1 MEGMSLEVLYE
12 KIKSGAPYLGS
23 ILRGLLGSRIVG
35 QISEHWPKRDDLYR
49 QCRYTLDS
57 SDQDPHKTVVSLAG
71 ILLYK
76 TNRNANALQLL
87 LGLYLK
93 SQRCSQ
99 AVTSVISAVGLSVSP
114 STCQRAFTAL
124 SVDSCRLIKEIARD
138 AGFRVIYA
146 LDNLDLFTQAHDQGP
161 NRRDTLIHGVTVTMI
176 MFADSVIFDPDAPIF
191 RNQPLPTP
199 TPQHFLEGLQT
210 ESQKETTQFHI
221 FDALRRHGCDSGD
234 WIPTLTDIDRLPA
247 QKTETYSLP
256 GLPHG
261 QSTLEG
267 VLAGLEEIV
276 EHSGLSKEHISNRNI
291 IFAGDM
297 FTVDRLRTLKRLRS
311 LD

>member
-1 MEGMSLEVLYE
+1 
-12 KIKSGAPYLGS
+12 
-23 ILRGLLGSRIVG
+23 
-35 QISEHWPKRDDLYR
+35 
-49 QCRYTLDS
+49 
-57 SDQDPHKTVVSLAG
+57 
-71 ILLYK
+71 
-76 TNRNANALQLL
+76 
-87 LGLYLK
+87 
-93 SQRCSQ
+93 
-99 AVTSVISAVGLSVSP
+99 
-114 STCQRAFTAL
+114 
-124 SVDSCRLIKEIARD
+124 
-138 AGFRVIYA
+138 
-146 LDNLDLFTQAHDQGP
+146 
-161 NRRDTLIHGVTVTMI
+161 MI

-311 LD
+311 LDVSPYTRLEWVFPVFQLFHLQITLVNVILRTHWGSQSVPGSLCHLVTALGRKRINNKDKSDFHSAEQFLQHTFDATVLLLWMKQCASRDKGDLNDAVSKDERSMEDGDQATESAESSNGDQATESAESG